1 MFVVYF
7 KSLSQVQP
15 STYFA
20 LDVISVEEHNIRASV
35 DVVIEGNVEI
45 VAKRTIF

>member
-20 LDVISVEEHNIRASV
+20 LDVIPVEEHNIRASI
-35 DVVIEGNVEI
+35 DVVIERDVKI
-45 VAKRTIF
+45 VAKGTIF